1 MRCFGDMKKQC
12 PLFPGKLTQQGRL
25 AKAPSAVEDKH
36 LLFAGR
42 AHLVE
47 PFQFYSAIFKFH
59 NVIL

>member
-1 MRCFGDMKKQC
+1 MKKQC
-12 PLFPGKLTQQGRL
+12 PLFPGKLTQQRRL